1 MKLVFKILFI
11 LILMVG
17 NYFSAQDTA
26 KVSQAVR
33 SVAKLRKA
41 VDKND
46 DKGVADTYVTMATDY
61 YNEGNYAKSEEYLVK
76 AKALYQKLN
85 DKKSLETVTR
95 KLAQS
100 QEKQNKIAPAI
111 SNYSM
116 AAQMS
121 YSEKSKTVN
130 SNDVA
135 RLSSPTPELRAEAI
149 RNNINISKKENDQG
163 NVAEGYSQLADVNI
177 QQKDIYKA
185 EENLNNAYQISK
197 KEAPQQALAINQKLA
212 DLYVENKNFDKAI
225 EAKKKVLKENF
236 VKENSQE
243 KVNQIQ
249 ELADIYIKK
258 NDPKEAVD
266 LLKNAYGIALDKGHT
281 LEAQKSVK
289 KLDSL
294 YTISGNVDASVQLY
308 RDFLSKLPSLVSKDR
323 SLVDNKILEDTE
335 QRISQ
340 LEKEKEL
347 KDELIRKK
355 NIFNYGLIG
364 VLILLTGLIVFIF
377 RTLKK
382 VQVKN
387 KKIALQSLRRE
398 MNPHFIFNSLNS
410 VNHFIATNNE
420 LEANQYLTRFSKLMR
435 GVMENSTDDF
445 IPFQQELDL
454 LQNYLALEKTRF
466 ADKFDYEIDVDESL
480 NLQSLQVPGMLVQ
493 PFLENAIWHGLRYR
507 AEKGFL
513 KLSFE
518 KSEQYLK
525 ITIEDN
531 GIGIEE
537 SKKQKTRHQKTRE
550 GRGMKNTLE
559 RIQLLND
566 LYKKNI
572 TCSVKDKENN
582 SGVLVTI
589 QINLA

>member
-1 MKLVFKILFI
+1 
-11 LILMVG
+11 MVG

-61 YNEGNYAKSEEYLVK
+61 YNQGNYAKSEEYLVK

-100 QEKQNKIAPAI
+100 QEKQNKIAPAL

-258 NDPKEAVD
+258 NNPKEAVA

-294 YTISGNVDASVQLY
+294 YAISGNVDASVQLY

-507 AEKGFL
+507 TEKGFL

-537 SKKQKTRHQKTRE
+537 SKKQKTQHQKTRE

-572 TCSVKDKENN
+572 TCSVKDKENS

>member
-1 MKLVFKILFI
+1 
-11 LILMVG
+11 MVG

-61 YNEGNYAKSEEYLVK
+61 YNQGNYAKSEEYLVK

-100 QEKQNKIAPAI
+100 QEKQNKIAPAL

-258 NDPKEAVD
+258 NNPKEAVD

-294 YTISGNVDASVQLY
+294 YAISGNVDASMQLY

-323 SLVDNKILEDTE
+323 TLVDNKILEDTE

-377 RTLKK
+377 STLKK